1 VTLSILIISYN
12 TRQLTL
18 DCLASVFN
26 QAQNPDFEVLVVDN
40 ASTDGSAAAIAE
52 AFPAVRLWARDD
64 NLGFAGANNFA
75 AQHAQGDWLLLL
87 NPDTVIRGHAID
99 QLVTFAKT
107 QEARDPQAGIFGG
120 RTIFADQTPNTTSC
134 WHRPTPWGM
143 FCTAAGLTSLARGTA
158 VFDPEFVRLQR
169 EGPQRVAIVT
179 GCFFLLRR
187 RVWEQLGGFDPAFFM
202 YGEEADLCLR
212 AQQQGFTCLVD
223 PQATIIHHG
232 GASEKVRADK
242 LVRLFKA
249 KAQLFVRHWSP
260 AAARFGIRMLD
271 LWAFSR
277 MAAFAAAGLLRPNA
291 RATYRSWKSVWQRR
305 AQWHV
310 DSMPPGPTAATTPP
324 TQVTQAT
331 EATTA
336 SGLNG

>member
-1 VTLSILIISYN
+1 VKLSILIISYN
-12 TRQLTL
+12 TRPLTL
-18 DCLASVFN
+18 DCLQSLFA

-40 ASTDGSAAAIAE
+40 ASTDGSADAIAA

-75 AQHAQGDWLLLL
+75 AQHARGDWLLLL
-87 NPDTVIRGHAID
+87 NPDTVIRNHAID
-99 QLVTFAKT
+99 RLLTFA
-107 QEARDPQAGIFGG
+107 QDQQARDPQAGIFGG
-120 RTIFADQTPNTTSC
+120 RTIFADETPNTTSC

-143 FCTAAGLTSLARGTA
+143 FCTAAGLTALARGTPL
-158 VFDPEFVRLQR
+158 FDPEFVRLQPQ
-169 EGPQRVAIVT
+169 GPQPVDIVT
-179 GCFFLLRR
+179 GCFFLITRR
-187 RVWEQLGGFDPAFFM
+187 LWEQLGGFDPAFFM

-212 AQQQGFTCLVD
+212 ARQQRYKCLVD

-249 KAQLFVRHWSP
+249 KAQLFVRHWTP

-277 MAAFAAAGLLRPNA
+277 MAAFAVVGLLRPGA
-291 RATYRSWKSVWQRR
+291 RETYRSWKSVWQRR
-305 AQWHV
+305 GQWHV
-310 DSMPPGPTAATTPP
+310 DSMPPEPTATTAPP

-331 EATTA
+331 QATTA
-336 SGLNG
+336 NSLNG